1 MIKKYVKGLKDLVGF
16 QLMDLTDEKILVRS
30 PDGENYTLFI
40 KDDKGDC
47 CGFNDITTT
56 LKIKRNSKTNPII
69 TKVSISN
76 EDEDEGNRCYV
87 TFYGD
92 SKALGAIDTYSSSG
106 SGWIYGAN
114 VTVRCDSLSLFEFL
128 SSW

>member
-1 MIKKYVKGLKDLVGF
+1 MAKRYNRGLKNLVGF
-16 QLMDLTDEKILVRS
+16 QLIDLTEDRILVRS
-30 PDGENYTLFI
+30 PGGKVYTLFI
-40 KDDKGDC
+40 EDDEGDC
-47 CGFNDITTT
+47 CGFNEITTT

-76 EDEDEGNRCYV
+76 KDEGAGERCYV

-92 SKALGAIDTYSSSG
+92 SKTLGTIDAYSSSG
-106 SGWIYGAN
+106 SGWSYGAN
-114 VTVRCDSLSLFEFL
+114 VTVSCSPLSLLEVL